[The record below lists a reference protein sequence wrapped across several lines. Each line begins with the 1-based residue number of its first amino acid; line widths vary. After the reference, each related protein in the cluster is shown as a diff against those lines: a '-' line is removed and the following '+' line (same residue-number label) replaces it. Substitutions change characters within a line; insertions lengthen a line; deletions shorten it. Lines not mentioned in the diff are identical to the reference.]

1 MTDHSSNA
9 RRLDQ
14 MQRRS
19 ISLAGGSL
27 KTDIGEAVKEC
38 EVHGPFT
45 SKGIKLNIGAGR
57 EIWTQCP
64 QCLKEAEE
72 REEAEQIAKAAE
84 MGRRRLDA
92 ALGASGMPSR
102 FHSRR
107 FDTFVAS
114 TPSQQSALNVCIEYS
129 ESFER
134 SLQIGGSLVLAGKPG
149 TGKSHLAASI
159 MHALMPKYGTRYMT
173 CMDMIRSIRDTWRK
187 GSEMSET
194 QVLNELT
201 KLDLLV
207 IDEVGVQYGT
217 DGEQTIIFDIL
228 DRRYRE
234 EMPVVLMTNQDAKGF
249 REFIGDRCHDRL
261 KEVGRWVPFDWES
274 YRPQARKELESQQ

>member
-9 RRLDQ
+9 RRLDH
-14 MQRRS
+14 MNRRS
-19 ISLAGGSL
+19 ISMAGEAF
-27 KTDIGEAVKEC
+27 KTDLGEAVKAC
-38 EVHGPFT
+38 EVHGEFT
-45 SKGIKLNIGAGR
+45 SKGIRLNIGGGR

-64 QCLKEAEE
+64 QCLKEAAE
-72 REEAEQIAKAAE
+72 REEAEQRAKAAE
-84 MGRRRLDA
+84 MARRRLDA

-114 TPSQQSALNVCIEYS
+114 TPAQQAALNVCVEYA
-129 ESFER
+129 ENFDR

-159 MHALMPKYGTRYMT
+159 MHALMPKHDTRYMT

-234 EMPVVLMTNQDAKGF
+234 EMPVVLLTNQDAKGF

-261 KEVGRWVPFDWES
+261 KEVGRWVPFDWDS
-274 YRPQARKELESQQ
+274 YRATARKGAE

>member
-1 MTDHSSNA
+1 MA
-9 RRLDQ
+9 LDEF
-14 MQRRS
+14 
-19 ISLAGGSL
+19 
-27 KTDIGEAVKEC
+27 KTDLGEVIKTC
-38 EVHGPFT
+38 EVHGDYT
-45 SKGIKLNIGAGR
+45 AKGIKLKINGGR

-64 QCLKEAEE
+64 HCLKEAQD
-72 REEAEQIAKAAE
+72 REEADKQAKAAE
-84 MGRRRLDA
+84 VARIRLDA

-102 FHSRR
+102 FHSKR
-107 FDTFVAS
+107 FETFNA
-114 TPSQQSALNVCIEYS
+114 TTQAQQAALAVCLEYAQ
-129 ESFER
+129 SFER
-134 SLQIGGSLVLAGKPG
+134 ALKIGGSLVLAGKPG

-159 MHALMPKYGTRYMT
+159 MHALMPKYEARYMT

-187 GSEMSET
+187 SSELSET

-217 DGEQTIIFDIL
+217 DGEQTIIFDVL

-234 EMPVVLMTNQDAKGF
+234 EMPVILLTNQDAKGF

-261 KEVGRWVPFDWES
+261 KEVARWVPFDWDS
-274 YRPQARKELESQQ
+274 YRSTARKAAE